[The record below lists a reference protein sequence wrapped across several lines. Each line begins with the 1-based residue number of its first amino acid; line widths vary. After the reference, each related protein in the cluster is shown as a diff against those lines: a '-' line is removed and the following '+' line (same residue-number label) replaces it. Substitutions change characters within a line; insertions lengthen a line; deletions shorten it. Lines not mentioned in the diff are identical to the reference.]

1 MIGYTYFIM
10 NMREEEEE
18 EEEEGV
24 LLTGIVNFH
33 LGFLVVC

>member
-10 NMREEEEE
+10 NMREEEE